1 VSYGT
6 LINGL
11 CKIGETESSIRLLR
25 IIEGGLSNSN
35 VVMYNTI
42 IDSLFK
48 GKLANEAYVLYSE
61 MVAKGI
67 ISPVV
72 STYNI

>member
-1 VSYGT
+1 
-6 LINGL
+6 
-11 CKIGETESSIRLLR
+11 
-25 IIEGGLSNSN
+25 
-35 VVMYNTI
+35 MYNTI